1 MTRSQWREHEG
12 RVIQPEGTKGAKVL
26 YVRSRNVREA
36 RTQRTRERVQEM
48 WPPTQAEGDRSVTAN
63 KQGRESGY
71 HSQYDGEPTETEGRG
86 ATFSLRAYCRKPVTF
101 SRI

>member
-1 MTRSQWREHEG
+1 ME
-12 RVIQPEGTKGAKVL
+12 
-26 YVRSRNVREA
+26 
-36 RTQRTRERVQEM
+36 RTRGKSIPARGYKGSKGPLCEEQKCQRGQNTEDEGEVQEM